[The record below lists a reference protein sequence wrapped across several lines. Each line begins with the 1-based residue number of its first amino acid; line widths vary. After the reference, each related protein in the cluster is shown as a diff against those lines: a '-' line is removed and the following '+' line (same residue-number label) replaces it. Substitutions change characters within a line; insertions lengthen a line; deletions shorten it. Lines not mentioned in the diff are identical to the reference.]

1 MSAVNAQQRV
11 MDSDYFISGKSFSSV
26 EIAEMLGK
34 TMNNTAVIL
43 HSMAADGI
51 LTKMPNTGYKKSSNA
66 RYWLGLP
73 WRAGIYLDD
82 ETETGA
88 VGPLEWRLN

>member
-11 MDSDYFISGKSFSSV
+11 MDSDYFISGKPFSSV
-26 EIAEMLGK
+26 QIAEMLGK
-34 TMNNTAVIL
+34 TMNNAGTIL
-43 HSMAADGI
+43 HSMAAAGI
-51 LTKMPNTGYKKSSNA
+51 LSKMEGTGYRRASNA

-82 ETETGA
+82 ETETEA